1 MKTKKPPKPKRPAE
15 TMTYAYALKLERD
28 RERLTRKTEQGAFE
42 SSFAHI
48 ENDFN
53 EDEDDGEIIKTWES
67 DHGAGVERM
76 IRELDDEPGRKY
88 ATTKADYQKKK
99 DTAVKRLRR
108 NHPELVPVLLLVIK
122 NGKNRKESIKCLMS
136 NIGRKKKTLNTPSQ
150 K

>member
-1 MKTKKPPKPKRPAE
+1 
-15 TMTYAYALKLERD
+15 MTYAHALKLERV
-28 RERLTRKTEQGAFE
+28 REWQWRHTEQGAFE
-42 SSFAHI
+42 ASFAHI
-48 ENDFN
+48 ENN
-53 EDEDDGEIIKTWES
+53 LSEDEDDDERVNAWES

-99 DTAVKRLRR
+99 KTAVQRLRR
-108 NHPELVPVLLLVIK
+108 NHPELVPVLLLIIK
-122 NGKNRKESIKCLMS
+122 NGKKRKESIKCLMS